1 MYGNGISIQ
10 LLSLPKYEKRPVCCI
25 WPAFFLWVDPRD
37 GIDLSTILLDVTVLT
52 DTSGQSW
59 CSKID

>member
-10 LLSLPKYEKRPVCCI
+10 LLSLPKEVAC
-25 WPAFFLWVDPRD
+25 LWVDPRD

>member
-1 MYGNGISIQ
+1 MYGNGISIH
-10 LLSLPKYEKRPVCCI
+10 LLSLEVAC
-25 WPAFFLWVDPRD
+25 LWVESRD
-37 GIDLSTILLDVTVLT
+37 EIDLSTVLLDVTVLT